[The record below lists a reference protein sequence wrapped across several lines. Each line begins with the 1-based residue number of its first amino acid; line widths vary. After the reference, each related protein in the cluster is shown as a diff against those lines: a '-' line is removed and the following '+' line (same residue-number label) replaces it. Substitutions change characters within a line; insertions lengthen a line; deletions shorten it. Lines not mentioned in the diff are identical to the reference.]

1 MMFTVFDR
9 LIAYFEKNKKPQ
21 LHHKWFLISCAS
33 LVNGKGP
40 RFRAQPSKSCKT
52 FPQNT
57 VHDQKY

>member
-1 MMFTVFDR
+1 MFTIFDR

-33 LVNGKGP
+33 LVNGNGP

-52 FPQNT
+52 VPQNT

>member
-1 MMFTVFDR
+1 MMFTIFDR
-9 LIAYFEKNKKPQ
+9 LIAYFENNKKPQ

>member
-1 MMFTVFDR
+1 MFTIFDR

>member
-1 MMFTVFDR
+1 MMFTIFDR
-9 LIAYFEKNKKPQ
+9 LIADFEKNKKPQ

>member
-33 LVNGKGP
+33 LVNGNGP

-52 FPQNT
+52 VPQNT

>member
-1 MMFTVFDR
+1 MMFTIFDS